1 MRSAGGHITYLDA
14 AAISKAE
21 REILIG
27 FIEQRNAIRPTGTRT
42 KGKQAYETVWI
53 CGVLHQNKATLDK
66 CTVKDLLKVAGDASS
81 GKFTKNSR
89 QTKIVALKA
98 LAKHVHRF
106 HHEIKNLD
114 LLMHDVKAGSVAK
127 NRKEAISLEEWGKL
141 INLPMSAR
149 DRALLAVMYDGYH
162 RPKEALILKWSDL
175 RTNDRGDIEY
185 EITFKTEKPRTIVQ
199 KPGTTEIL
207 ELWRR
212 ECGAVLTDNKPIF
225 PAPDGK
231 PYETITVLA
240 KMFDRL
246 RKVTGITTL
255 KPSVLRT
262 SSITHDVEAAL
273 PISYICL
280 RAWGEPFN
288 ELINLYTKP
297 NSGKIQR
304 DQHEKEGMRT
314 AVLGAS
320 GTFTTK
326 DDRIASLE
334 RANADLV
341 AKMANVERLLKLV
354 ASDPDALKIQM
365 QALVEKN
372 GGKHP

>member
-1 MRSAGGHITYLDA
+1 MRSPGGYTTYLKA
-14 AAISKAE
+14 APISKAE
-21 REILIG
+21 REILLG
-27 FIEQRNAIRPTGTRT
+27 FIEQRNTVKPTGIRT
-42 KGKQAYETVWI
+42 KGKQAYEGVWI
-53 CGVLHQNKATLDK
+53 CEILHRIKSTLDT
-66 CTVKDLLKVAGDASS
+66 CTVKDLLKVAGEASS

-89 QTKIVALKA
+89 QTKIVTLKA
-98 LAKHVHRF
+98 VAKYITRF
-106 HHEIKNLD
+106 HHEIGNLD

-127 NRKEAISLEEWGKL
+127 NRKEAITLVEWDRL

-149 DRALLAVMYDGYH
+149 DRALLAVAYDGYH
-162 RPKEALILKWSDL
+162 RPKEVLILKWCDL
-175 RTNDRGDIEY
+175 HINNRGDIEY
-185 EITFKTEKPRTIVQ
+185 EITFKTDKTRTIVQ

-212 ECGAVLTDNKPIF
+212 ECGADLADDKPIF

-246 RKVTGITTL
+246 RKETGIKTL

-262 SSITHDVEAAL
+262 SSITHDVESGM
-273 PISYICL
+273 PVSYICL
-280 RAWGEPFN
+280 RAWGEPYN

-297 NSGKIQR
+297 DSGRIQR
-304 DQHEKEGMRT
+304 DQHEKNGMQP

-320 GTFTTK
+320 GKFTTK

-334 RANADLV
+334 REIDAMRKKTDHLNHLE
-341 AKMANVERLLKLV
+341 KMMESLIKDPRLLQE
-354 ASDPDALKIQM
+354 IQISK
-365 QALVEKN
+365 QK
-372 GGKHP
+372 